1 MMNKIIPDNLKPIY
15 VRAKRRGLKELD
27 ILLGFVADNYLLSM
41 TEEQISQFVDLLSQE
56 DGDLFKWVMSKEPI
70 PKHLDN
76 GVWKMVK
83 SFKPTETN
91 VIA

>member
-1 MMNKIIPDNLKPIY
+1 MSTVIPDNLKPLY

-27 ILLGFVADNYLLSM
+27 IVLGFVADTYLLNM
-41 TEEQISQFVDLLSQE
+41 KDEQIVQFKEFLSQE
-56 DGDLFKWVMSKEPI
+56 DSDLFKWIMSTDPI

-76 GVWKMVK
+76 EIWAMVK

-91 VIA
+91 VIS